1 MFRPFVLL
9 LLLSSGAHAQAPAA
23 PPPAVG
29 VVAVEMRAVTETSEF
44 VGRVQAVERV
54 EITARV
60 TAVIEARLF
69 DEGAEVK
76 AGVPLYRLERAPFE
90 AAVAQQD
97 AAVAQTEARVDQTD
111 AVLTRV
117 QALMSTPSG
126 LRSALDDAR
135 GNHLAAVGALQGA
148 QALQRVARINLG
160 YTEIAAPIAGKIAR
174 GNVSVGN
181 VVGPGT
187 GSLTSIVSQ
196 DPMNVT
202 FPVGVRALLRLDE
215 RYRGKG
221 GMAAV
226 AVRVRLPDG
235 RAYGP
240 EGKIDYQDPTIV
252 AGTDSILL
260 RARIPNPERQLIDG
274 EFVTVIVAG
283 IEPVA
288 ALAIPRAAVL
298 ADVQGNYVYVVA
310 ADNKVERRPIK
321 LGQSTAE
328 TAVIVSGLSVGEMVI
343 SDGMQRARPG
353 LVVNPGPAAP
363 LPRPTAAPVSD
374 AVRR

>member
-1 MFRPFVLL
+1 MLRPLVLL

-252 AGTDSILL
+252 AGTDTILL

-363 LPRPTAAPVSD
+363 LPRPAAAPVSD

>member
-76 AGVPLYRLERAPFE
+76 AGVPLYRLERAPFD

-252 AGTDSILL
+252 AGTDTILL

-310 ADNKVERRPIK
+310 ADDKVERRPIK

-363 LPRPTAAPVSD
+363 LPRPAAAPVSD
-374 AVRR
+374 TVRR

>member
-117 QALMSTPSG
+117 QALMTTPSG